1 MAATNKMSLA
11 EFEALEAQRAARRR
25 WEQTTVPGLLEPYS
39 ELLDGYQVR
48 GTIAAEIIRWR
59 AEAVAEARSEWPGVR
74 WKNERPLEITD
85 PVGIYIQSLRTGGVR
100 HAAEEMERIK
110 TIQGFDAALCEALA
124 AAYCYHA
131 EGPVSS
137 RDDII
142 AAVEAARAE
151 CYLSD

>member
-1 MAATNKMSLA
+1 MTTNKMTPP

-39 ELLDGYQVR
+39 ELLHSYQVR

-59 AEAVAEARSEWPGVR
+59 AEAVAEARSEWPRVGS
-74 WKNERPLEITD
+74 WKNERPMETGC
-85 PVGIYIQSLRTGGVR
+85 PVGIYIKALRVSGVR
-100 HAAEEMERIK
+100 HAVEEMDRIK
-110 TIQGFDAALCEALA
+110 TIPGFDEGLCDALA

-131 EGPVSS
+131 AGPVSS
-137 RDDII
+137 CEDII
-142 AAVEAARAE
+142 AAVAAARAE